1 MEQYFLVTTDHLED
15 RLWFRDDED
24 FRVGMN
30 YVAIASFI
38 TGVVVLAFILMS
50 NHVHFVLS
58 CSRERAELF
67 INRFK
72 RLYAAYY
79 QRKYGVCELLRRN
92 GVDIRNVS
100 QSDESLERA
109 IAYVLMNSV
118 AANISLEP
126 SGYPWGTG
134 NVLFNKNTSPGR
146 FLREFS
152 GRSLIRI
159 LKSNAQLP
167 DSFKIGSGGYILPES
182 YVKVKVVESL
192 FRTPKRLGYFLR
204 TSSKARQKLEGVAA
218 PSFRDQNILSAR
230 EDLCRSLFRVNL
242 IADLSVGQK
251 AELLRQLSRRFSAD
265 LNQICRVTGIPYE
278 EAARILDS

>member
-1 MEQYFLVTTDHLED
+1 M
-15 RLWFRDDED
+15 
-24 FRVGMN
+24 
-30 YVAIASFI
+30 
-38 TGVVVLAFILMS
+38 
-50 NHVHFVLS
+50 
-58 CSRERAELF
+58 
-67 INRFK
+67 
-72 RLYAAYY
+72 
-79 QRKYGVCELLRRN
+79 
-92 GVDIRNVS
+92 
-100 QSDESLERA
+100 
-109 IAYVLMNSV
+109 
-118 AANISLEP
+118 
-126 SGYPWGTG
+126 
-134 NVLFNKNTSPGR
+134 
-146 FLREFS
+146 
-152 GRSLIRI
+152 
-159 LKSNAQLP
+159 KSNAQLP

-218 PSFRDQNILSAR
+218 PSFRDQNILSAS